1 MRYLNLLGFECQLD
15 KGGKKT
21 KQTKK
26 NQLCS
31 HMAVVNSAGLKQ
43 RERETPFLKRGKCF
57 LTGRR
62 EKDPIRL
69 PLGGDILYCI
79 GGGFRTTGKNPKQAV

>member
-1 MRYLNLLGFECQLD
+1 
-15 KGGKKT
+15 
-21 KQTKK
+21 
-26 NQLCS
+26 
-31 HMAVVNSAGLKQ
+31 MAVVNSAELKQ
-43 RERETPFLKRGKCF
+43 REQGTPFLKRGKCF

>member
-1 MRYLNLLGFECQLD
+1 MPYLNLLEFECQLH
-15 KGGKKT
+15 KGGEK

-26 NQLCS
+26 PQLCP
-31 HMAVVNSAGLKQ
+31 HMAVVNSAELKQ
-43 RERETPFLKRGKCF
+43 REQGTLFLKRGKCF

-69 PLGGDILYCI
+69 PLGDILYCI